1 MAKFLVPIKRFM
13 IKRLSARERA
23 IKDQETGMTDTN
35 LEGTGLR
42 AHEHLEWKDALERDV
57 RETEKGFWDLQE
69 AF

>member
-1 MAKFLVPIKRFM
+1 
-13 IKRLSARERA
+13 
-23 IKDQETGMTDTN
+23 MTDTN

-42 AHEHLEWKDALERDV
+42 THEHLEWKDALERDV